1 MMEKAG
7 IVRRV
12 MGVAAVVA
20 LGMLMACDTK
30 PDEAPSQAMYNQF
43 DRDWQY
49 WMAQYPEAAAS
60 FGVPGGEGRWT
71 DLSNEAIATRATYVR
86 ESLERIKFVDRATLS
101 AADQLNYDLYR
112 DLLETA
118 VEGLDLQ
125 NDAFPI
131 RGVTATNLMMPMNQM
146 EGLQQY
152 IPRTITMMPAETP
165 AHLNNI
171 VTRLR
176 GIPSVVD
183 ETIALM
189 RQGIIEKMTPP
200 RIVLRDLPGQVMAQV
215 VDDPLESPMLAAFVK
230 RPAGVSEGAWP
241 GLVEQATSAYRQ
253 NVAVAFRRLHAF
265 LTEEY
270 LPACR
275 EAIGANA
282 LPKGDALYQYNVKW
296 HTTTAKSSKEI
307 HDIGLAEV
315 ARIRAEMEKIVAQ
328 AGYANRFDDFVKFLR
343 TDRRFYYTDANALVS
358 GYRDVAK
365 RADPELAKL
374 FGRLP
379 GTPYG
384 VIKVPDAIAP
394 SQTTAY
400 YEPGSL
406 AAGRPGYMFAN
417 TYKLDARPRHEME
430 ALTLHEAVPG
440 HHLQIAL
447 AQEMTGLPEFR
458 KNSSYTAYVEGW
470 ALYAESLGGRMGF
483 YRDAYSKFGQLT
495 YEMWRAV
502 RLVVDTGIHS
512 MGWSRQQAIDFFL
525 KNTAKTLQDITVEV
539 DRYIVWPGQA
549 LGYKM
554 GELKLQELR
563 AGAEAALGAAFDIRV
578 FHDEVLA
585 SGAVPLDVLERRVKA
600 WVDRTKN
607 R

>member
-1 MMEKAG
+1 MSM
-7 IVRRV
+7 VRWAMSV
-12 MGVAAVVA
+12 MSVVA
-20 LGMLMACDTK
+20 VGVSMACGSEPT
-30 PDEAPSQAMYNQF
+30 EAPSQALYNQF

-49 WMAQYPEAAAS
+49 WMAQYPETAAG

-71 DLSNEAIATRATYVR
+71 DLSRDAIAARATYVR
-86 ESLERIKFVDRATLS
+86 ESLDRIKFVDRATLG

-112 DLLETA
+112 QLLETA

-125 NDAFPI
+125 NDALPI
-131 RGVTATNLMMPMNQM
+131 RGVTQANLMMPMNQM

-152 IPRTITMMPAETP
+152 VPRTIALMPAETS
-165 AHLNNI
+165 ADLSNI
-171 VTRLR
+171 VSRLR
-176 GIPSVVD
+176 GVPAVVD
-183 ETIALM
+183 QTIALM
-189 RQGIIEKMTPP
+189 REGITGKMTPP
-200 RIVLRDLPGQVMAQV
+200 RLVLRDLPAQVLAQV
-215 VDDPLESPMLAAFVK
+215 VDDPLKSPMLAAFVK
-230 RPAGVSEGAWP
+230 RPAGVAEGAWP
-241 GLVEQATSAYRQ
+241 GLVEQASSAYRQ
-253 NVAVAFRRLHAF
+253 NVAVAFRRLHTF
-265 LTEEY
+265 LTDEY

-282 LPKGDALYQYNVKW
+282 LPNGDALYRYNVKW
-296 HTTTAKSSKEI
+296 HTTTAKTPKEI
-307 HDIGLAEV
+307 HEIGRAEV
-315 ARIRAEMEKIVAQ
+315 ARIRAEMEKVLAE
-328 AGYANRFDDFVKFLR
+328 AGYANRFDDFVRFLR
-343 TDRRFYYTDANALVS
+343 TDRRFYYTDADALVS

-365 RADPELAKL
+365 RADPELARL

-406 AAGRPGYMFAN
+406 VAGRPGYMFAN
-417 TYKLDARPRHEME
+417 TYKLDARPKYEME
-430 ALTLHEAVPG
+430 ALTLHESVPG

-447 AQEMTGLPEFR
+447 AQELTGLPEFR

-483 YRDAYSKFGQLT
+483 YQDPYSKFGQLT

-502 RLVVDTGIHS
+502 RLVVDTGLHS

-525 KNTAKTLQDITVEV
+525 ENTAKTLQDITVEV

-563 AGAEAALGAAFDIRV
+563 AAAEATLGAAFDIRA

-585 SGAVPLDVLERRVKA
+585 SGAVPLDVVEARVQA
-600 WVDRTKN
+600 WVERTKP

>member
-1 MMEKAG
+1 
-7 IVRRV
+7 
-12 MGVAAVVA
+12 
-20 LGMLMACDTK
+20 
-30 PDEAPSQAMYNQF
+30 
-43 DRDWQY
+43 
-49 WMAQYPEAAAS
+49 
-60 FGVPGGEGRWT
+60 
-71 DLSNEAIATRATYVR
+71 
-86 ESLERIKFVDRATLS
+86 
-101 AADQLNYDLYR
+101 
-112 DLLETA
+112 
-118 VEGLDLQ
+118 VEGLDFH
-125 NDAFPI
+125 NDASPI
-131 RGVTATNLMMPMNQM
+131 RGVTSRNLMMPMNQM
-146 EGLQQY
+146 EGMQQD
-152 IPRTITMMPAETP
+152 IPRTIALMPGQTP
-165 AHLNNI
+165 ADLANI
-171 VTRLR
+171 VSRLR
-176 GIPSVVD
+176 AIPAVVD
-183 ETIALM
+183 QTIALM
-189 RQGIIEKMTPP
+189 REGVTEKMTPP

-215 VDDPLESPMLAAFVK
+215 VDDPLKSPMLAAFVT
-230 RPAGVSEGAWP
+230 RPGGVPESAWP

-253 NVAVAFRRLHAF
+253 NVAVAFRRLHVF
-265 LTEEY
+265 LTDEY

-275 EAIGANA
+275 ESIGANA
-282 LPKGDALYQYNVKW
+282 LPKGDALYEYNAKW
-296 HTTTAKSSKEI
+296 HTTTAKTPKEI
-307 HDIGLAEV
+307 HEIGLGEV
-315 ARIRAEMEKIVAQ
+315 ARIRAEMEKIIAQ
-328 AGYANRFDDFVKFLR
+328 AGYAKRFGDFVNFLR
-343 TDRRFYYTDANALVS
+343 TDRRSYYTDANALVS

-384 VIKVPDAIAP
+384 VVKVPDAIAP

-406 AAGRPGYMFAN
+406 VAGRPGYMFAN
-417 TYKLDARPRHEME
+417 TYKLEARPKYEME

-440 HHLQIAL
+440 HHLQISL
-447 AQEMTGLPEFR
+447 AQELTGLPEFR

-483 YRDAYSKFGQLT
+483 YQDAYSKFGQLT

-512 MGWSRQQAIDFFL
+512 MGWPRQQAIDFFL
-525 KNTAKTLQDITVEV
+525 ENTAKTLQDITVEV

-563 AGAEAALGAAFDIRV
+563 AGAEAALGAAFDIRA

-585 SGAVPLDVLERRVKA
+585 SGAVPLEVVEQRIKA
-600 WVDRTKN
+600 WIERTKS